1 MRKVNHL
8 IKPNIMRKLVFMLGM
23 ACILLASCE
32 QKQQVAPAI
41 PYDAEIEKKVE
52 ATLSK
57 MTLEEKVG
65 QMAQMSLEIYA
76 KPGTFSEGFQFD
88 EAKLDSVINKYKVGS
103 FLNVPG
109 TAVSTKKWKEIIGT
123 IQQKSMDAIGIP
135 TIYGLDQN
143 HGASY
148 TVGATFFPQNIN
160 LAATFNRELAR
171 RGGEVGAYETR
182 ASNTPWTFCPVLD
195 LVRNPLWPRVWENF
209 GEDPYVNAEMGKAQV
224 VGFQGEDPNHIDK
237 NHIAVSV
244 KHYMGYGAPVSGK
257 DRTPAIISPN
267 DLLEKHFTPY
277 AEAIRAGALTIMV
290 NSASIN
296 GQPVHASY
304 KLLTEWLKEGLNWDG
319 MIVTDW
325 ADIDNLWKREKVAK
339 DKKEA
344 IKMAINAGIDMSMD
358 PYSVEYCVLL
368 KELAEEGEVPM
379 SRIDDAVR
387 RVLRLKYR
395 LGLFD
400 TPNTDY
406 ADYPDFACEA
416 HAKDALKA
424 AEESMILLK
433 NQDAILPLQ
442 GKKIL
447 LTGPNANQMRCLNGG
462 WSYSWQG
469 HVADQFAGEYNT
481 IYEALCNKYGT
492 QNIILEQG
500 VTYNERGSYWE
511 ENQSQIQ
518 KAVAAASRADVI
530 VACIGENSY
539 CETPG
544 NLTDLTLSQNQRD
557 LVKAL
562 AKTGKP
568 IVLVL
573 NEGRPRIVADIEP
586 LAKAVVNILLPG
598 NYGGDALANLLA
610 GDANFSGKMPYTYPK
625 EVHSLMTYDY
635 KPSEHIGDAM
645 EGAYNYDAQVSF
657 QWAFGYGLSYNNY
670 EYSNFKVNKD
680 NFTADDEL
688 VFTVDVKNNG
698 TRVGKESVLLFSSD
712 LVASITPD
720 NRRLRNFE
728 KVELQ
733 PGETKTVTL
742 KLKGSDL
749 AFVNA
754 EGKWT
759 LEAGDFRMQ
768 AGNQVLNI
776 TCNQTKVW
784 DTFMK

>member
-1 MRKVNHL
+1 MKKTSL
-8 IKPNIMRKLVFMLGM
+8 MFGLVGMLM
-23 ACILLASCE
+23 TACG
-32 QKQQVAPAI
+32 QKQQVEPAI
-41 PYDAEIEKKVE
+41 PYDEAIEEKVE
-52 ATLSK
+52 ETLAR

-65 QMAQMSLEIYA
+65 QMAQMSLEVFA
-76 KPGTFSEGFQFD
+76 KRGTSSMDFQFD
-88 EAKLDSVINKYKVGS
+88 EAKLDSFIYKYKVGS

-109 TAVSTKKWKEIIGT
+109 TAVSREKWREIIGI
-123 IQQKSMDAIGIP
+123 IQEKSMDAIGIP
-135 TIYGLDQN
+135 TVYGLDQN

-148 TVGATFFPQNIN
+148 TLGATFMPQNIN
-160 LAATFNRELAR
+160 LAATFNREIAR
-171 RGGEVGAYETR
+171 RGAEVAAYETR
-182 ASNTPWTFCPVLD
+182 AGNTPWTFCPVLD

-224 VGFQGEDPNHIDK
+224 LGFQGEDPNHIDR

-257 DRTPAIISPN
+257 DRTPAVIAKH
-267 DLLEKHFTPY
+267 DLREKHFTPY
-277 AEAIRAGALTIMV
+277 AEAIRAGALTVMV
-290 NSASIN
+290 NSGSIN
-296 GQPVHASY
+296 GQPVHASHE
-304 KLLTEWLKEGLNWDG
+304 LLTEWLKEGLNWDG

-325 ADIDNLWKREKVAK
+325 ADIDNLWRREKVAK

-344 IKMAINAGIDMSMD
+344 IKMAINAGVDMSMD

-368 KELAEEGEVPM
+368 KELAEEGEVQM
-379 SRIDDAVR
+379 SRIDDAVK

-395 LGLFD
+395 LGLFEQ
-400 TPNTDY
+400 PNTEWTE
-406 ADYPDFACEA
+406 YPDFAGET
-416 HAKDALKA
+416 HTKDALKA

-433 NQDAILPLQ
+433 NKDNILPLQ

-447 LTGPNANQMRCLNGG
+447 LAGPNANQMRCLNGG
-462 WSYSWQG
+462 WSYTWQG
-469 HVADQFAGEYNT
+469 HLADRFAGEYNT
-481 IYEALCNKYGT
+481 IYEALCNKYGK
-492 QNIILEQG
+492 QNVILEQG
-500 VTYNERGSYWE
+500 VTYNEQGSYQE
-511 ENQSQIQ
+511 ENEPQIQ
-518 KAVAAASRADVI
+518 KAVAAAGRADVI

-544 NLTDLTLSQNQRD
+544 NLTDLTLSRNQRD

-568 IVLVL
+568 MVLVL
-573 NEGRPRIVADIEP
+573 NGGRPRVIADIEP

-635 KPSEHIGDAM
+635 KPSEHIGEAM

-657 QWAFGYGLSYNNY
+657 QWAFGYGLSYNTY
-670 EYSNFKVNKD
+670 EYSNFKVNKE

-688 VFTVDVKNNG
+688 VFSVDVKNAG
-698 TRVGKESVLLFSSD
+698 THVGKESVLLFSSD

-720 NRRLRNFE
+720 NRRLRHFE
-728 KVELQ
+728 KVELM

-749 AFVNA
+749 AFVGA
-754 EGKWT
+754 DGKWR

-768 AGNQVLNI
+768 AGDQVLNVA
-776 TCNQTKVW
+776 CSQTKVW
-784 DTFMK
+784 DTPNR